1 MMKNL
6 QLSLL
11 MMLLLTGCS
20 SNDAVKLNPMGRQG
34 DMLLVIDDSL
44 KSTQGGIFLQKL
56 LLQPVLGLPQ
66 EEELFTLS
74 LTPQRTF
81 TKQLKALR
89 NIIVVQ
95 ASNQENRDT
104 ILFYHNVWAS
114 DQTVAMVYTTSGE
127 ELYKLLNNNEIK
139 LVSFFLKAER
149 TRLIESNKKYPNIT
163 VMDEIN
169 KQWGI
174 SLTLPNTYLK
184 NKSNQS
190 FTWLS
195 NEGPVFSIG
204 ILIYDFPY
212 VGEGSFSREYLINK
226 RDSVLQKNLAGPSK
240 GSYMSTE
247 LDFPVIYKTLTIENQ
262 PVTELRGLWK
272 VNGDMM
278 GGPFLSHA
286 HYDKANN
293 RVLVTEGYVYSP
305 EKPNKRN
312 LMQQAEAVLYS
323 YRPVTESLKP
333 APLN

>member
-1 MMKNL
+1 MKNL

-11 MMLLLTGCS
+11 MMLILTGCS
-20 SNDAVKLNPMGRQG
+20 SNEAVKLQPVGRQG
-34 DMLLVIDDSL
+34 DMLLVIDDSV
-44 KSTQGGIFLQKL
+44 KNTNGGIFLQKL

-74 LTPQRTF
+74 VTPQRTF
-81 TKQLKALR
+81 SKQLKALR

-95 ASNQENRDT
+95 PSDNKHRDT

-114 DQTVAMVYTTSGE
+114 DQAVAMIYSSSGNN
-127 ELYKLLNNNEIK
+127 LYNTLNNNEIE
-139 LVSFFLKAER
+139 LINFFKNAER
-149 TRLIESNKKYPNIT
+149 ARLTVANEKYPNLT
-163 VMDEIN
+163 VMEDIK

-174 SLTLPNTYLK
+174 SLTVPNTYLK

-195 NEGPVFSIG
+195 QEGPVFSIG

-212 VGEGSFSREYLINK
+212 VGERSFTREYLINK
-226 RDSVLQKNLAGPSK
+226 RDSVLKVNLAGPSN

-262 PVTELRGLWK
+262 PIAELQGLWK

-312 LMQQAEAVLYS
+312 LMQQAEAILWS
-323 YRPVTESLKP
+323 YRSVNES
-333 APLN
+333 ASHN